1 MARQRAM
8 LCNIGKDYGNAT
20 GQCSAKMLKMLCNI
34 ERYNGKATGNAL
46 QFWKKIMAGRQ
57 DNAL

>member
-1 MARQRAM
+1 M